1 MTGEHWKTRLWWSV
15 RRTVK
20 WANTVVEMLWAIVM
34 LHSARRYKEKLISSQ
49 AWWGSRQ
56 WKEILLQDRQYVEQQ
71 RDRHGTGRI
80 NALDWRGQEQHY
92 WWLVVVWPTLLIL
105 TRGWWPVVLCGD
117 TRVVYSTTTVSQ
129 WRAMTHR
136 ISVSVTQICNCVAA
150 LPCLVSILA
159 SRHFFPAITERN
171 SSLCDGLNV
180 WPFLAFWHCQ
190 PESSL
195 IIYKAEN

>member
-34 LHSARRYKEKLISSQ
+34 LHSALRYKEKLISSQ

-80 NALDWRGQEQHY
+80 NSSGKKCVGLEGTGAALLVTGGGVTHPFNPDPRVVASGVWWHCCTTLSPGQ
-92 WWLVVVWPTLLIL
+92 WPTGYQSQSLKYVI
-105 TRGWWPVVLCGD
+105 VL
-117 TRVVYSTTTVSQ
+117 
-129 WRAMTHR
+129 
-136 ISVSVTQICNCVAA
+136 
-150 LPCLVSILA
+150 LPCPPLSVLA
-159 SRHFFPAITERN
+159 SRHFFPAITVRN